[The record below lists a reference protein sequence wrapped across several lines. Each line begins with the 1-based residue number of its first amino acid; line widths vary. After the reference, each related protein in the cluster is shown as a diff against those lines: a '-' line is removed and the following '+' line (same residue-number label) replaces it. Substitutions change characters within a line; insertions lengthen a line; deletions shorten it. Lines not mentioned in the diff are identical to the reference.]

1 MAVTGRQLLDFVNAH
16 GEHEHGV
23 CNCGHW
29 WEEHHD
35 GTCDACL
42 DNASDQDDPHAV
54 ADHDFAYCDE
64 GTVESEYL
72 NEKARE
78 LGFPFED
85 QNLDARLGD
94 ELAEEA
100 CE

>member
-16 GEHEHGV
+16 GEDEHGV

-42 DNASDQDDPHAV
+42 DNAADQDDPHAV
-54 ADHDFAYCDE
+54 ANHAFVYSDE
-64 GTVESEYL
+64 CTAESEYL
-72 NEKARE
+72 NQKAFE
-78 LGFPFED
+78 LGFSFDTEREP
-85 QNLDARLGD
+85 QTGV
-94 ELAEEA
+94 
-100 CE
+100 